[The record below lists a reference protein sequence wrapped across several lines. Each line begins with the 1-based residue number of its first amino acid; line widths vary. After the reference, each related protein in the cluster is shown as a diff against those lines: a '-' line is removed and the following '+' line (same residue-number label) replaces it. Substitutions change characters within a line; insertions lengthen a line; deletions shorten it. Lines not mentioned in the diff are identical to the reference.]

1 MEQRDRIIGLYD
13 IYSQLLTE
21 KQRSYFED
29 YYYNDLSLAEIASN
43 YNISRN
49 GVFDQIKR
57 TCEALELY
65 ESKLKLAY
73 KYKKI
78 EELKIDSV
86 LLQQITDILWE
97 E

>member
-78 EELKIDSV
+78 EELKIDSE